1 MRTAS
6 GIRIYKLNAYAKL
19 NLYLDIT
26 GRRDDGYHL
35 LETVMQSISL
45 ADEVTVVVSAGN
57 GITLSVSREDIPTD
71 GRNTAFRAAELFLE
85 KAGASGSVCID
96 IEKRIPSGAGMGG
109 GSADAAAVLKALNT
123 AFGEPLSESELL
135 GIAEQV
141 GADVPFCLIGGTKLC
156 RGIGEQMSDIPVTE
170 GVFLVV
176 KPEFG
181 CPTGE
186 AYRKYDESPLEIH
199 GGLERFIA
207 GLPRNYAPEMY
218 SVFQKLYSDRRIEDI
233 CARLTA
239 LGAKGAMLTG
249 SGSAVFG
256 VFDNEANAK
265 RASGE
270 FPGCFTAVS
279 GCVREGVPSQKGRYY
294 DQGSEQYRYDNH
306 FAGLLHIAHRKHR
319 DRLLRRC
326 SDEYQQRKADDTCG
340 AALRK
345 EEKLRARHK
354 RPRRA

>member
-1 MRTAS
+1 MKTIS
-6 GIRIYKLNAYAKL
+6 GIRIFKLNACAKL

-26 GRRDDGYHL
+26 GRRGDGYHL

-45 ADEVTVVVSAGN
+45 SDEVTVVVSAGN

-71 GRNTAFRAAELFLE
+71 SRNTAYRAAELFLE

-123 AFGEPLSESELL
+123 AFGEPLPETELL
-135 GIAEQV
+135 GIAAQI
-141 GADVPFCLIGGTKLC
+141 GADVPFCLAGGTKLC
-156 RGIGEQMSDIPVTE
+156 RGIGEEMSDITAAQ
-170 GVFLVV
+170 GAFLVV

-186 AYRKYDESPLEIH
+186 AYRKYDENPHEVH
-199 GGLERFIA
+199 GGLQRFTA
-207 GLPRNYAPEMY
+207 GLPGNYAQEMY
-218 SVFQKLYSDRRIEDI
+218 NVFQRLYSDKRIEDI

-239 LGAKGAMLTG
+239 LGANGAMLTG

-256 VFDNEANAK
+256 VFDDEADAQ

-270 FPGCFTAVS
+270 FPDCFTAVC
-279 GCVREGVPSQKGRYY
+279 GCAREGVSITER
-294 DQGSEQYRYDNH
+294 EV
-306 FAGLLHIAHRKHR
+306 L
-319 DRLLRRC
+319 
-326 SDEYQQRKADDTCG
+326 
-340 AALRK
+340 
-345 EEKLRARHK
+345 
-354 RPRRA
+354 

>member
-1 MRTAS
+1 MRIAS

-26 GRRDDGYHL
+26 GKRDDGYHL

-135 GIAEQV
+135 GIAAQV

-199 GGLERFIA
+199 GGLERFTA
-207 GLPRNYAPEMY
+207 GLPGNYAPEMY
-218 SVFQKLYSDRRIEDI
+218 NVFQKLYSDRRIEDI
-233 CARLTA
+233 CDRLTA

-249 SGSAVFG
+249 RYSAYLIT
-256 VFDNEANAK
+256 K
-265 RASGE
+265 RMQSARPESSRAALRRSAGASGRA
-270 FPGCFTAVS
+270 F
-279 GCVREGVPSQKGRYY
+279 PSQKGRYY

>member
-45 ADEVTVVVSAGN
+45 ADEVTVVVSVGN

-71 GRNTAFRAAELFLE
+71 DRNTAFRAAELFLE

-135 GIAEQV
+135 GIAAQV

-199 GGLERFIA
+199 GGLERFTA
-207 GLPRNYAPEMY
+207 GLPGNYAPEMY

-256 VFDNEANAK
+256 VFDNEAKAK

-279 GCVREGVPSQKGRYY
+279 GCVREGVSITER
-294 DQGSEQYRYDNH
+294 EV
-306 FAGLLHIAHRKHR
+306 L
-319 DRLLRRC
+319 
-326 SDEYQQRKADDTCG
+326 
-340 AALRK
+340 
-345 EEKLRARHK
+345 
-354 RPRRA
+354 